1 MWTITHVKHIRN
13 LVTKWFAGEM
23 VPPGTYSVR
32 QNRDCFP
39 SCISFMKPID
49 RADVNRMRF
58 ILTLLTL
65 LRCVEGLEEPDI
77 EAITRPST
85 VSNKDATTVVSK
97 RFIKRFLKSVGHK
110 PGFKPSWSGRFHF
123 TTKMGPNGHAM
134 SSTAADAVSLT
145 MQDQWDLLCLGGS
158 DLFTRFQGYLGIAN
172 RSHPGFILDVSGA
185 ILSATACRPWNNPVS
200 AKLVAIPAPEG
211 KTRIIAQLDYWS
223 QEALKP
229 LHDYVMKLLRRIP
242 NDLTYR
248 QSRGPSV
255 MTRQPG
261 HSFWSID
268 LKSATDRFPI
278 MTQFTV
284 LETMFGTDFA

>member
-1 MWTITHVKHIRN
+1 
-13 LVTKWFAGEM
+13 
-23 VPPGTYSVR
+23 
-32 QNRDCFP
+32 
-39 SCISFMKPID
+39 MKPID

-185 ILSATACRPWNNPVS
+185 ILSATACRPWSNPVS

-284 LETMFGTDFA
+284 LETMFGTDFAWAWYMTLRRPFKYGDEFVTYQAGQPMGSYSSWAVFALCHHIII